1 MRRRWPGFKRT
12 TNSVFGV
19 LASPRLAHKLARQMG
34 CTVAR
39 LDRTMSVAE
48 YINWVALFIVESR
61 EEAEL
66 AKEMARS

>member
-1 MRRRWPGFKRT
+1 
-12 TNSVFGV
+12 
-19 LASPRLAHKLARQMG
+19 MG